1 MKIDIIM
8 ACFFMVLCDKI
19 MRKYGLKWST
29 YMINTN
35 NNTESDIDL
44 ISRMNEM
51 YPKMSKGQ
59 KKLATYITSN
69 YDAAVFMTA
78 AKLGD
83 TVGVSESTTVRF
95 ATLLGYNGF
104 PEFHKAL
111 EEVVKEKLHSVQRIE
126 ISASKMTKAQV
137 LETVMMSDA
146 EKIRLTLD
154 TMSKSNFE
162 EAVDSIMKAK
172 RIYVVGIRTCM
183 PLATFLGFYL
193 NLLFD
198 DVTIVTTNNASEI
211 FEQMININKDD
222 VLIGISFPRYSM
234 RTLKA
239 MEFGNDRNAKVIS
252 ITDDK
257 NSPLNLYSSC
267 NLLARSDMATVVD
280 SLVAPLSVINALI
293 VSLCMK
299 KADYVTEKLDTLEK
313 IWNDYQIYTSDEI
326 NVADDEVAIKN
337 IENGDFNVR

>member
-1 MKIDIIM
+1 MADDNIEINKAEMDNVEIDKEKMDNIE
-8 ACFFMVLCDKI
+8 
-19 MRKYGLKWST
+19 
-29 YMINTN
+29 ING
-35 NNTESDIDL
+35 DL
-44 ISRMNEM
+44 ISRMNER

-59 KKLATYITSN
+59 KKLAAYITSN
-69 YDAAVFMTA
+69 YDTAVFMTA
-78 AKLGD
+78 AKLGEM
-83 TVGVSESTTVRF
+83 VGVSESTTVRF

-111 EEVVKEKLHSVQRIE
+111 EDVVKDKLHSVQRIE

-146 EKIRLTLD
+146 EKIKLTLD
-154 TMSKSNFE
+154 TISKSNFE
-162 EAVDSIMKAK
+162 EAVESIMNAK

-193 NLLFD
+193 NIIFD
-198 DVTIVTTNNASEI
+198 DVTVVTTNNASEI

-239 MEFGNDRNAKVIS
+239 MEFANDRNAKVIS

-280 SLVAPLSVINALI
+280 SLVAPLSVINALV

-299 KADYVTEKLDTLEK
+299 KANYVTEKLDTLEK
-313 IWNDYQIYTSDEI
+313 IWNDYQIYSNDEI
-326 NVADDEVAIKN
+326 NMVDDEVAIRS
-337 IENGDFNVR
+337 IEK